1 MFSLI
6 ERFLR
11 QDSMLC
17 GELIYLYQKTKLTRV
32 WEINSRFKYPI
43 FYRNDL
49 RHDYAHS
56 RLSPPLAM
64 HKTRQ

>member
-6 ERFLR
+6 ERFLC
-11 QDSMLC
+11 QDSMFC
-17 GELIYLYQKTKLTRV
+17 GELIYLYQKSKLTRV
-32 WEINSRFKYPI
+32 WELTQGSSVQFFHRI
-43 FYRNDL
+43 DL

-64 HKTRQ
+64 HKTGQ